1 MSSKDFVEKS
11 EWIKGPDFLKE
22 PVESWLKE
30 ETYEEHV
37 DADSPEVKDFKVNA
51 SAVKENSDILKRLQR
66 FSSWH
71 KVKVAVA
78 LCLRYKKKL
87 RGNVLAKKKAPS
99 DGTSEERP
107 INGTSISP
115 GFNVVDLEEAEVEIL
130 KQVQSDAFPSEIR
143 SLQTIQ
149 TKSKNGS
156 RELDKEKKALLR
168 KASSLRSLDPVL
180 DSDGIMR
187 VGGRI
192 RRANLSVTLKNPI
205 ILPKSSHITSLII
218 GHVHERTH
226 HGGRGMT
233 LNELR
238 ASGYWIVGGNTMV
251 RQFISKCVTCRHL
264 RGNQGEQKTADLPK
278 SRTEP
283 APPFTYC
290 GVDFFGPWH
299 IQRGRAVVKR
309 YGALFTCLASR
320 AVHIEMADS
329 LETDSFINALRRFIC
344 RRGSVREIRCDR
356 GTNFIG
362 AEAEL
367 KKAIE
372 EMDDQEI
379 KAELLKEN
387 ID

>member
-1 MSSKDFVEKS
+1 MANRVELIHEHTTPSQWHYVETALNTADEGSRGRLPKDFVEKS
-11 EWIKGPDFLKE
+11 EWIKCPDFLKE

-37 DADSPEVKDFKVNA
+37 DADSPEVKDFRVNA

-87 RGNVLAKKKAPS
+87 RGKVLAKKKAPS
-99 DGTSEERP
+99 DRASEERP

-115 GFNVVDLEEAEVEIL
+115 GLTVVDLEEAEVEIL
-130 KQVQSDAFPSEIR
+130 KQVQSDAFPSGIR

-180 DSDGIMR
+180 ESNGIMR

-238 ASGYWIVGGNTMV
+238 TNGYWIVSGNSQAVYFQM
-251 RQFISKCVTCRHL
+251 C
-264 RGNQGEQKTADLPK
+264 NLP
-278 SRTEP
+278 SPSREPRRTEDGRFAEVAHRTGTTLNLLWGRLLRPLAYP
-283 APPFTYC
+283 A
-290 GVDFFGPWH
+290 
-299 IQRGRAVVKR
+299 RK
-309 YGALFTCLASR
+309 S
-320 AVHIEMADS
+320 
-329 LETDSFINALRRFIC
+329 C
-344 RRGSVREIRCDR
+344 REEIRSLVYLLSKQSSPPR
-356 GTNFIG
+356 GGRFFRNRFVFKR
-362 AEAEL
+362 AETFHL
-367 KKAIE
+367 
-372 EMDDQEI
+372 
-379 KAELLKEN
+379 
-387 ID
+387 